1 MDFDYVITIMMII
14 GIDIVLGGDN
24 AVVIALATRNLPEAK
39 RNKAIFIG
47 TTFAI
52 IVRICLTIIAALL
65 MTIPLLY
72 MIGGI
77 LLLRIAYQLLVSE
90 SQDQTTLKASTS
102 LFIAIRTIV
111 FADIIMG
118 LDNVIAIAGA
128 SQGHFPLVIIGVL
141 ISVPIIIWGSKLIL
155 YIMDQ
160 YPIIIYIG
168 ASILAFTAGRMITHE
183 LYFTQFFNH
192 YNYVKLIIPYICILL
207 VIASGYISNRIRVV
221 R

>member
-52 IVRICLTIIAALL
+52 IVRVCLTIIAALL

-90 SQDQTTLKASTS
+90 SQDQATLKASTS
-102 LFIAIRTIV
+102 LYIAIRTIV

-128 SQGHFPLVIIGVL
+128 SQGHLPLVIIGVL

-192 YNYVKLIIPYICILL
+192 YNYAKIIIPYICILL
-207 VIASGYISNRIRVV
+207 VITGGYISNRIRVV